1 MASKNTSGKEKYY
14 WQAKV
19 LLARKNISGKQ
30 QFFGKEKYFWRGI
43 QIQEKSGWSDVNSPG
58 AGEFPG
64 AGVDA
69 SGGAAVM
76 FIFVRLLSCCYFY
89 VSNIM
94 MITIMF

>member
-1 MASKNTSGKEKYY
+1 MK
-14 WQAKV
+14 
-19 LLARKNISGKQ
+19 
-30 QFFGKEKYFWRGI
+30 
-43 QIQEKSGWSDVNSPG
+43 SPG

-69 SGGAAVM
+69 SGGAAVI
-76 FIFVRLLSCCYFY
+76 FIFVRLLGCCYSY